1 VAWLEFRLMREA
13 NMLAFIFIGPSSLL
27 TKLYVVQ
34 EFVVVLIVVAILFAI
49 MTVFLTT
56 AVLLQEA
63 GRSRIRWGK
72 RPALRFAR

>member
-1 VAWLEFRLMREA
+1 
-13 NMLAFIFIGPSSLL
+13 MLAFISIGSSSLA

-49 MTVFLTT
+49 TTVFLTT

-72 RPALRFAR
+72 RPVLRFAR